1 MPGIRKCKVCGKEYE
16 YCHTLRSNTIF
27 RWQDVACCIE
37 HGTEYFAKVAASR
50 GESFDTAAAEPKT
63 SNSPKADPKV
73 AEDISDDIEAEIK
86 PEESETTGVVDETSD
101 EIDSFEINGNN
112 KPAEEAK
119 EDSDSFSFL
128 RYNNKKKKH

>member
-1 MPGIRKCKVCGKEYE
+1 MPGIRKCKICGKEYE
-16 YCHTLRSNTIF
+16 YCHTLRSNTVF

-50 GESFDTAAAEPKT
+50 GETFDAAAAEPKA

-73 AEDISDDIEAEIK
+73 AEVIVEDNKVEIEVEEPETVEVDDGA
-86 PEESETTGVVDETSD
+86 SD
-101 EIDSFEINGNN
+101 EFDSFDITRGFDDE
-112 KPAEEAK
+112 PAEEAK

-128 RYNNKKKKH
+128 RFNKKK